1 VRRLGFVALTG
12 LLIVL
17 LWPGGRAS
25 AHPLGNF
32 SVNQYEG
39 LTLRPDRVE
48 VAAVVDAAEIPTMQD
63 RSIVDTNHDGMT
75 DDPER
80 AAYAAATC
88 RELAAGFTAK
98 AGHDRLKWTVT
109 APAFEY
115 VPGTTGLPTSRLTCS
130 LTAPARLAAQATLS
144 VSVENRFRTD
154 RVGWREMTAVGDG
167 VRLVDSPLPNHS
179 VSNELRGYPADL
191 LSSQLDVRSATL
203 RVAPG
208 AGGATGATFAKPLA
222 TGDAPTRWLAAA
234 DRRFQRLAA
243 GRHLTPIVAILAILA
258 AILLGAGHAALPGH
272 GKTVLAAYLAG
283 KQGRPRD
290 ALVVGATVTMTHT
303 GGVLVIGLLLSTS
316 SMLAGDRLLGYLG
329 LVSGLLVTVV
339 GVGMLVGALRRRNRP
354 HTHSHSHSHTHDHSH
369 DHSHDHDHSHRH
381 GPDRPSRLSLA
392 GIGLAGGLVPSPS
405 ALVVLLGA
413 IGLGRAGF
421 GVLLVLG
428 YGLGMAGALIG
439 AGLLLVV
446 VQRRVAAAESWSRL
460 ARRFVPITARIP
472 AATATLTAGLVV
484 IVGLGLAVRAATGVI

>member
-1 VRRLGFVALTG
+1 VRRLGFVALAG
-12 LLIVL
+12 LIAVL
-17 LWPGGRAS
+17 LWPSSPAS

-39 LTLRPDRVE
+39 LALWPDRIE
-48 VAAVVDAAEIPTMQD
+48 VTAVVDAAEIPTMQD
-63 RSIVDTNHDGMT
+63 RPTADTNHDGMV

-80 AAYAAATC
+80 AAYAATTC
-88 RELAAGFTAK
+88 RDLASGFTARV
-98 AGHDRLKWTVT
+98 GHHRLTWTVT
-109 APAFEY
+109 APSFEY
-115 VPGTTGLPTSRLTCS
+115 VPGTTGLPTSRLSCGLS
-130 LTAPARLAAQATLS
+130 APARLGSATT
-144 VSVENRFRTD
+144 VSVENTFRTD

-179 VSNELRGYPADL
+179 VSNGLRAYPADL

-208 AGGATGATFAKPLA
+208 SGAATATFAKPA
-222 TGDAPTRWLAAA
+222 GMVDAPTRWMAAA
-234 DRRFQRLAA
+234 DRRFQHLAA

-329 LVSGLLVTVV
+329 LVSGLLVTAV
-339 GVGMLVGALRRRNRP
+339 GVGMLVGALRRRTRP
-354 HTHSHSHSHTHDHSH
+354 HTHSHSHDHSH
-369 DHSHDHDHSHRH
+369 DHPHGHAHGHSHDH
-381 GPDRPSRLSLA
+381 GPDRPSRLGLA

-460 ARRFVPITARIP
+460 AQRFAPITARIP
-472 AATATLTAGLVV
+472 AAAATLTAGLVV

>member
-1 VRRLGFVALTG
+1 VRRLGLGALAG
-12 LLIVL
+12 LIVVL
-17 LWPGGRAS
+17 LWPSSPAS

-63 RSIVDTNHDGMT
+63 RPTADANHDGMV

-80 AAYAAATC
+80 AAYAATTC
-88 RELAAGFTAK
+88 RDLAK
-98 AGHDRLKWTVT
+98 AFSGRVGHDRLTWTVT
-109 APAFEY
+109 APSFEY
-115 VPGTTGLPTSRLTCS
+115 VPGTTGLPTSRLSCGLS
-130 LTAPARLAAQATLS
+130 APARLGSATT
-144 VSVENRFRTD
+144 VSVENTFRTD

-179 VSNELRGYPADL
+179 VSNGLRAYPADL

-208 AGGATGATFAKPLA
+208 NSGGGGSAAATFAKPLG
-222 TGDAPTRWLAAA
+222 GDAATRWMAAA
-234 DRRFQRLAA
+234 DRRFQHLAA

-329 LVSGLLVTVV
+329 LVSGLLVTAV
-339 GVGMLVGALRRRNRP
+339 GVGMLVGALRKRQ
-354 HTHSHSHSHTHDHSH
+354 HHSHHHHD
-369 DHSHDHDHSHRH
+369 HDHDHSHTH
-381 GPDRPSRLSLA
+381 THDRPSRLSLA

-446 VQRRVAAAESWSRL
+446 VQRRVAAAQNWSRL
-460 ARRFVPITARIP
+460 AQRFAPITARIP
-472 AATATLTAGLVV
+472 AVAATLTAGLVV

>member
-1 VRRLGFVALTG
+1 MIILV
-12 LLIVL
+12 
-17 LWPGGRAS
+17 WPAGRAS

-32 SVNQYEG
+32 SINQYEG

-63 RSIVDTNHDGMT
+63 RSTADANHDGMI
-75 DDPER
+75 DDAER
-80 AAYAAATC
+80 AAYAASTC
-88 RELAAGFTAK
+88 RDLASGFTVR
-98 AGHDRLKWTVT
+98 AGHNRLTWTVT
-109 APAFEY
+109 GPSFEY
-115 VPGTTGLPTSRLTCS
+115 VPGTTGLPTSRLSCT
-130 LTAPARLAAQATLS
+130 LTAPAKLGSATT
-144 VSVENRFRTD
+144 VSVDNAFRSD

-179 VSNELRGYPADL
+179 VSNGLRAYPADL

-208 AGGATGATFAKPLA
+208 SGGVAATFAKPA
-222 TGDAPTRWLAAA
+222 VGGDALTRWMATA
-234 DRRFQRLAA
+234 DRRFQHLAA
-243 GRHLTPIVAILAILA
+243 GRHLTPIVAILAILV

-329 LVSGLLVTVV
+329 LVSGLLVMAV
-339 GVGMLVGALRRRNRP
+339 GIGMLVGALRRRSRP
-354 HTHSHSHSHTHDHSH
+354 HTHSHDHSHSH
-369 DHSHDHDHSHRH
+369 DHNS
-381 GPDRPSRLSLA
+381 GRPSRLSLA

-413 IGLGRAGF
+413 IGLGRVGF
-421 GVLLVLG
+421 GILLVLG

-446 VQRRVAAAESWSRL
+446 VQRRVAAAAGWSRL
-460 ARRFVPITARIP
+460 AQRFAPVAARLP
-472 AATATLTAGLVV
+472 AAAATLTAGLVV
-484 IVGLGLAVRAATGVI
+484 VVGLGLAVRAATGVI